1 MHFSELISQ
10 RRSCRH
16 YDEGDILPD
25 EVQSI
30 LMAALLAPTS
40 MNRRAWHFVV
50 VEDKAMLEKLA
61 DSKEQ
66 GSSFV
71 KDAAL
76 AVVVTGNPN
85 DNDCWI
91 EDGSIAATFMQ
102 LQAEELG
109 LGTCWVQIRGRR
121 ISDGTLSSDIV
132 KGILDIPEDM
142 QVLCIVAI
150 GKKQRPLP
158 SHADDELLWEK
169 VHIDKY

>member
-30 LMAALLAPTS
+30 LRAALLAPTS